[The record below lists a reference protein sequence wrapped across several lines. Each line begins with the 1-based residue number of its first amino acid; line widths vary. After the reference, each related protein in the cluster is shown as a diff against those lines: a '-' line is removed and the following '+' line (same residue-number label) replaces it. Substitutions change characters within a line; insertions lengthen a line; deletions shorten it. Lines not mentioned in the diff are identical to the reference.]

1 MDKIDK
7 PRFTN
12 LIFSEC
18 PWSLNQTWE
27 SIIQVR
33 AFHKMYYIK
42 MRMQG
47 KCGERLSIKKVYF

>member
-7 PRFTN
+7 LRFTN
-12 LIFSEC
+12 LIFLSV
-18 PWSLNQTWE
+18 PHGAWNQTWE

-33 AFHKMYYIK
+33 AFSQMYYIK

-47 KCGERLSIKKVYF
+47 RM